1 MPHCPKHS
9 QDPADFGQDQCQLW
23 RPESAQEPRALAR
36 PHAARPQQAHPY
48 DRPRHEAARH

>member
-9 QDPADFGQDQCQLW
+9 QDSADFGQDQCQLW